1 MISIIKRD
9 HFEICTS
16 ETDDSLPLRPNWIL
30 LRELRFSLSTSRA
43 LQRRSRVSDNDNKTS
58 RRITTCDWGE
68 EKKQQEMKKK
78 KTRATRQKRRAE
90 KTLLVWT
97 RNKTRNTIVTYAF
110 RLRTHHVHSSINS
123 LMPGGHISATLSVWT
138 SLFRRSLLLPVHSLL
153 SGLVKSKNTMLLG
166 SIKGF
171 LFPILWDR
179 WTGEHAQESQFF
191 IYFGSNLWSSQNGN
205 DP

>member
-1 MISIIKRD
+1 
-9 HFEICTS
+9 
-16 ETDDSLPLRPNWIL
+16 
-30 LRELRFSLSTSRA
+30 
-43 LQRRSRVSDNDNKTS
+43 
-58 RRITTCDWGE
+58 
-68 EKKQQEMKKK
+68 
-78 KTRATRQKRRAE
+78 
-90 KTLLVWT
+90 VWT

-123 LMPGGHISATLSVWT
+123 LMPGGHISGTLSVWT

-166 SIKGF
+166 IIKGF

-191 IYFGSNLWSSQNGN
+191 YLFWVKFVKQPKWQWSIGEFSQIWLK
-205 DP
+205 PKHESKKI